1 MKAQIKELIEI
12 QQKVNA
18 KVKEKA
24 TEAITNEQFILAFNI
39 ELFEYFNAI
48 GLWKWW
54 KHSHKVDR
62 VKVLDE
68 LADCFAFFLSLVDNQ
83 NDLVKLEG
91 EEEIIEKV
99 ENEINFYLDALE
111 KHAFETDFTKEEILI
126 DLITYVGTDN
136 EAQGIYTTERFAIAI
151 FIATILFEKI
161 TWEEIVEAYKEK
173 SRINIQRQVENY

>member
-1 MKAQIKELIEI
+1 MKAQIQDLIGI
-12 QQKVNA
+12 QQEVNA

-24 TEAITNEQFILAFNI
+24 TEPITNEQFILAFNI

-83 NDLVKLEG
+83 NEYTKAETG
-91 EEEIIEKV
+91 EDIIEKV

-151 FIATILFEKI
+151 FIAIILFEGI
-161 TWEEIVEAYKEK
+161 TWDEIIAAYKLK
-173 SRINIQRQVENY
+173 SDVNIQRQVENY